1 MRTRVEA
8 VTITALA
15 AQAGVV
21 GKGVL
26 AAASSLPG
34 LGKVAVIVAGIVV
47 LLAVATMAGGRWAGR
62 VRLGVRHADAPTTG
76 GPDVA
81 DLATEASSAL
91 RQADDAVLTSE
102 QELGFATAVFG
113 ERAMGPFSA
122 ALDSA
127 RGERREAFRLW
138 QVIDDDPAARSGAPL
153 LLAEIV
159 ERCAAV
165 SRLLDDQAEE
175 FDQAHNVGARAQ
187 QLVAE
192 VDAHIAQQCE
202 RMSQSREV
210 LGRLGT
216 KYTPSAIITV
226 ASNPDYAGT
235 RLQFAA
241 DCLASAE
248 AAAAAG
254 AAGKAAVLLQAA
266 EAGADQATD
275 LLTGVLHMEAE
286 LTQAASAVPAALR
299 EIEAEIAEAT
309 AHLRDR
315 PDEER
320 AALVA
325 AARAVSD
332 DVRAK
337 LAAGAFDALVA
348 LRDLQQA
355 DAALDC
361 ALAGV
366 RTQQARRQRAIAVLD
381 EAMLVARSSVTAA
394 EDFITTRRGGVGTTA
409 RSELAEAWRHFQQAI
424 GVGQADP
431 EAALGEAQ
439 NADALAQ
446 RARAVAEQDVA
457 TFNDGELSTENVAAW
472 SGWTGGAC
480 AGLRGAILGG
490 ILIEGQDGGI
500 GPGSFGG
507 IGTRGRH
514 AVRRGAPGRA
524 GQTTIAE
531 QTGAAERTGAADQ
544 SGVADQT
551 SISGSV

>member
-15 AQAGVV
+15 AQAAVV

-26 AAASSLPG
+26 AAASPL
-34 LGKVAVIVAGIVV
+34 LGFGMAAVIVAGVAI
-47 LLAVATMAGGRWAGR
+47 LLAVAIMVRRRWAGR
-62 VRLGVRHADAPTTG
+62 VGRGASRPETPAAG
-76 GPDVA
+76 GPDA
-81 DLATEASSAL
+81 AERATEASSAL
-91 RQADDAVLTSE
+91 LQADDAVLTSE

-122 ALDSA
+122 AVDSA
-127 RGERREAFRLW
+127 REERREAFRLW
-138 QVIDDDPAARSGAPL
+138 QLFDNDPADRAGAKPL
-153 LLAEIV
+153 LADII
-159 ERCAAV
+159 ERCSAA
-165 SRLLDDQAEE
+165 SRLLDEQADA
-175 FDQAHNVGARAQ
+175 FDQAHNVGAREQ

-192 VDAHIAQQCE
+192 VDAHIAQQSA

-210 LGRLGT
+210 LSRLGA
-216 KYTPSAIITV
+216 KYTSDAIITV
-226 ASNPDYAGT
+226 ASNPDHAAT

-248 AAAAAG
+248 AASAAG
-254 AAGKAAVLLQAA
+254 EAGEAAVLLQAA

-299 EIEAEIAEAT
+299 EIDAEMAEAT
-309 AHLRDR
+309 AHLTGA

-320 AALVA
+320 GALVA
-325 AARAVSD
+325 GARAVSD

-355 DAALDC
+355 DAALDR

-366 RTQQARRQRAIAVLD
+366 RTQQARRQRAVAVLD

-409 RSELAEAWRHFQQAI
+409 RTKLAEASRHFQSAI

-439 NADALAQ
+439 DADALAQ
-446 RARAVAEQDVA
+446 QARAVAEQDVA
-457 TFNDGELSTENVAAW
+457 SFDDGKLSAEGVAAW
-472 SGWTGGAC
+472 SGWTGGGG

-490 ILIEGQDGGI
+490 ILIGGRDGGV

-507 IGTRGRH
+507 DGTRGRH
-514 AVRRGAPGRA
+514 TIEPLAWRRT
-524 GQTTIAE
+524 GQTA
-531 QTGAAERTGAADQ
+531 
-544 SGVADQT
+544 VADQANGADAR
-551 SISGSV
+551 SVSGSV